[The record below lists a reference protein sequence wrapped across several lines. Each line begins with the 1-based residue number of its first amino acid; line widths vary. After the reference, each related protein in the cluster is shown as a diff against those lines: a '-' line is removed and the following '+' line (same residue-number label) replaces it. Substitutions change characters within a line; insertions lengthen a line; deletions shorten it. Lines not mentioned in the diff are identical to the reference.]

1 MNAKEA
7 LQKLIEGNE
16 RFYNS
21 NHFFPNLVEERRL
34 ELVSGQNPFA
44 IIISCSDSRVPAE
57 IVFDRGL
64 GDLFVIRNA
73 GNIISSSVIGSVE
86 YAISYLE
93 VPLIVILGHDDCSA
107 VKASINS
114 ASNSFFVRGIQEKI
128 FPAVEK
134 ARKQEGDLIYNS
146 IINNVQIQGSKLKT
160 AGNIIPEYIADGR
173 VEIKGGYYCL
183 KTGRINFFDIE

>member
-1 MNAKEA
+1 MDAKEA
-7 LQKLIEGNE
+7 LKNLVEGNE

-34 ELVSGQNPFA
+34 ELISGQNPFA
-44 IIISCSDSRVPAE
+44 VIISCSDSRVPAE

-73 GNIISSSVIGSVE
+73 GNLVSSSVIGSVE

-93 VPLIVILGHDDCSA
+93 VPLIVLLGHDDCGA
-107 VKASINS
+107 INAALKS
-114 ASNSFFVRGIQEKI
+114 SSNSFFVREIQEKI
-128 FPAVEK
+128 MPAVEEAK
-134 ARKQEGDLIYNS
+134 KQGGDLMFNAV
-146 IINNVQIQGSKLKT
+146 INNIKIQGDKLKT
-160 AGNIIPEYIADGR
+160 AGKIIPEYIANGK

-183 KTGRINFFDIE
+183 KSGRINFFDI